1 MISKYVVFKAPPTAL
16 RLLVRLIGKFSV
28 AHTFITNAYREIYQ
42 SCDNAITF
50 TTSQYLLT

>member
-42 SCDNAITF
+42 SCDNAIT